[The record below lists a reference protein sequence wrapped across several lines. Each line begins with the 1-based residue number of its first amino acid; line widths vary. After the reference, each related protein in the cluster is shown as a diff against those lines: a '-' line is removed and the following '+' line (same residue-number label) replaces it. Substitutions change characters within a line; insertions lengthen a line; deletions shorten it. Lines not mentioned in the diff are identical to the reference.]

1 MSDLMRRRKVSAV
14 AVCMNLEFMI
24 VTRVSAVTTSD
35 VFLNLV
41 DKFFVD
47 KISARYVQACSF
59 NDGFATL

>member
-1 MSDLMRRRKVSAV
+1 MSNLMRRRKVSAV

-41 DKFFVD
+41 DK
-47 KISARYVQACSF
+47 ISARYVQACSF